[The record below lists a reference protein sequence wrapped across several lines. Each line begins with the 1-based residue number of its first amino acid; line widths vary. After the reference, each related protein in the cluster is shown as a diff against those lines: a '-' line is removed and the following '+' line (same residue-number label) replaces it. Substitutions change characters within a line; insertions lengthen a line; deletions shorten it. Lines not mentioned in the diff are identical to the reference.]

1 MGGNAFANE
10 LMMDNNNYE
19 DENLMDGGNGMLNDY
34 NDEDMLI
41 NDVDNDMQDMVQE
54 ADDNYFYNC
63 DINSDFLRWSYK

>member
-10 LMMDNNNYE
+10 LMIDNNNYE

-54 ADDNYFYNC
+54 ADDNYFYN
-63 DINSDFLRWSYK
+63 

>member
-10 LMMDNNNYE
+10 LMLDNNNYE

-54 ADDNYFYNC
+54 ADDNYFYN
-63 DINSDFLRWSYK
+63 

>member
-1 MGGNAFANE
+1 VEQQQDMGGNAFANE
-10 LMMDNNNYE
+10 LMLDNNNYE

-54 ADDNYFYNC
+54 ADDNYFYN
-63 DINSDFLRWSYK
+63 

>member
-54 ADDNYFYNC
+54 ADENYFYN
-63 DINSDFLRWSYK
+63 

>member
-1 MGGNAFANE
+1 MAGNAFANE
-10 LMMDNNNYE
+10 LMLDNNNYE

-54 ADDNYFYNC
+54 ADDNYFYN
-63 DINSDFLRWSYK
+63 

>member
-1 MGGNAFANE
+1 MGGNTFANE

-54 ADDNYFYNC
+54 ADDNYFYN
-63 DINSDFLRWSYK
+63 

>member
-1 MGGNAFANE
+1 VEQQQDMGGNAFANE
-10 LMMDNNNYE
+10 LMIDNNNYE

-54 ADDNYFYNC
+54 ADDNYFY
-63 DINSDFLRWSYK
+63 K

>member
-1 MGGNAFANE
+1 VEQQQDMGGNAFANE
-10 LMMDNNNYE
+10 LMIDNNNYE

-54 ADDNYFYNC
+54 ADDNYFYN
-63 DINSDFLRWSYK
+63 